1 MTSDKENRIL
11 ELLKNNNLNYKDLI
25 MYLIEETE
33 GKESDY
39 NTIKTNFSKM
49 ISGKRNFKY
58 EYIPLIERKL
68 KTTLDYILNGESKNL
83 NEFIPRGL
91 RYAAYIDNEEKYKS
105 LLQEL
110 KIENN
115 IIYIYDEYNK
125 NIADYIIDYKSINGI
140 KYLIDNDLIKYLN
153 TENVFGIIDIII
165 DKKPEYL
172 SNILNFHL
180 CSESSF
186 DELLKKDDI
195 EIKIGGSF
203 DFNTVFKKNISKY
216 QELIDKIIQNDN
228 LFNLFFLEDE
238 DYKADYFLYK
248 DNNYEVYSF
257 NIIILFIFDRL
268 NHSYS
273 IYKECNGWD
282 KLKKIDSLLSRYNDI
297 IHKEIYE
304 NEISAANVSIE
315 DLEFD
320 YIDKDIYSDK
330 IYYSSFWKNNKAA
343 LIFRYNK
350 HDSSVID
357 GSIKKD
363 FEKLSNRFSKSS
375 IITNNKI
382 RIEDN
387 KVYKTRSNN
396 EKEYEF
402 LKFMEQNNYKKVPK
416 YYGNENNEDI
426 FEYIKGNTEK
436 YVYTMP
442 IEKIYQVLDTIK
454 EINEISKKH
463 LKGKVYVHNDLS
475 PLNAVFN
482 NNGKITGIIDWEH
495 CKIGEEYED
504 LIYIIWTWSNIGALD
519 RKHEQLLD
527 YFEKI
532 IKYYNPNDK
541 VRKDFVDKMKKVMDS
556 KQQEA
561 KEKYGRDSKEYIRI
575 YEWVEW
581 SKIWVRFNRDIITKI
596 VNQK

>member
-1 MTSDKENRIL
+1 MDQRKRIL
-11 ELLKNNNLNYKDLI
+11 ELLEINNLNYKKLI
-25 MYLIEETE
+25 EYLIEET
-33 GKESDY
+33 KCKNSDY

-49 ISGKRNFKY
+49 ASGERKFKY

-68 KTTLDYILNGESKNL
+68 KTTLDYIINGESKNL

-91 RYAAYIDNEEKYKS
+91 RYTAFIDNKEKYRS
-105 LLQEL
+105 LLKEL

-140 KYLIDNDLIKYLN
+140 KYLLDNDLVKYLN
-153 TENVFGIIDIII
+153 TENVFAIIDIII
-165 DKKPEYL
+165 NKKPEYL
-172 SNILNFHL
+172 PNILNFHL

-186 DELLKKDDI
+186 DELLKKDYI
-195 EIKIGGSF
+195 KIKIGGSF
-203 DFNTVFKKNISKY
+203 DFNAVFKKNISKY
-216 QELIDKIIQNDN
+216 QELIDRIIQNDN

-238 DYKADYFLYK
+238 DYKSDYFLYK
-248 DNNYEVYSF
+248 YNNYEVYSF
-257 NIIILFIFDRL
+257 NIIILFIFDRI

-273 IYKECNGWD
+273 IYKEYNGED
-282 KLKKIDSLLSRYNDI
+282 KLKKIDAILLRYNDI

-304 NEISAANVSIE
+304 NEISTVNISIE
-315 DLEFD
+315 DSEFD
-320 YIDKDIYSDK
+320 YIDKNIYSDK
-330 IYYSSFWKNNKAA
+330 IYYSSFLKNSKAA

-350 HDSSVID
+350 YASSVIGD
-357 GSIKKD
+357 SIKKD

-375 IITNNKI
+375 MITNNKI
-382 RIEDN
+382 RIEYN

-402 LKFMEQNNYKKVPK
+402 LRFMEQKNYKKVPK
-416 YYGNENNEDI
+416 YYGHENNEDI
-426 FEYIKGNTEK
+426 FEYIEGDTEK
-436 YVYTMP
+436 YVYIMP
-442 IEKIYQVLDTIK
+442 IEKIYKVIDTIK

-463 LKGKVYVHNDLS
+463 LNGKVYVHNDLS

-482 NNGKITGIIDWEH
+482 KNGKITGIIDWEH
-495 CKIGEEYED
+495 CKIGDEHED
-504 LIYIIWTWSNIGALD
+504 LIYIIWTWANIGALD
-519 RKHEQLLD
+519 RKHDQLLD

-532 IKYYNPNDK
+532 IKYYNPNDE
-541 VRKDFVDKMKKVMDS
+541 VREDFVSKMKKVMDS

-575 YEWVEW
+575 YEWAEW

-596 VNQK
+596 VNEK